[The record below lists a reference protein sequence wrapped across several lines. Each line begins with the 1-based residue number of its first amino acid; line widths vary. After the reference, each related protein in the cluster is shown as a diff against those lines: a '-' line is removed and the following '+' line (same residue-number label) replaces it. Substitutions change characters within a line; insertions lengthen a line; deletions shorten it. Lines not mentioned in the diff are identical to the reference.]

1 MLTIIKIK
9 IRIIRNLKFHI
20 FGGSWGMEFGLL
32 EDYAVRMVLYLARDP
47 QKVASRSEIGEAMDI
62 PLSVIARLGQTLEKA
77 GIVEIHRGKKG
88 GYRLRKSPDQITLLD
103 VLEGFVGKIS
113 LNRCVDNPRLCSRN
127 RVCPVYAIWRDINE
141 KFRDLL
147 RVKFSDIVRMEKELQ
162 K

>member
-1 MLTIIKIK
+1 MTIIKKK
-9 IRIIRNLKFHI
+9 IRIIRNLNFSI
-20 FGGSWGMEFGLL
+20 FLGVVRVMEFGLL
-32 EDYAVRMVLYLARDP
+32 EDYAVRMVLFLSRNP
-47 QKVASRSEIGEAMDI
+47 QKVASRAEIGEAMDI

-88 GYRLRKSPDQITLLD
+88 GYRLRKAPDQITLLE
-103 VLEGFVGKIS
+103 VLESFVGKIS

-127 RVCPVYAIWRDINE
+127 RLCPVHAIWRDINE

-147 RVKFSDIVRMEKELQ
+147 KIKFSDLVQMEKELL